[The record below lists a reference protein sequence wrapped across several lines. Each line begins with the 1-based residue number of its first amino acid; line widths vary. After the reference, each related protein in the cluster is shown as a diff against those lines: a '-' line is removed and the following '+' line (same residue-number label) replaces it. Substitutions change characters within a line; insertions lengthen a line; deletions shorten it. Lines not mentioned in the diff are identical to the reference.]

1 MIVKYWV
8 NCFDRELCV
17 KFPLINKEE
26 EVVISDRLDEAYNL
40 WHSTEEIADDEYRAY
55 VEDSCCEEF
64 MIDYMEQV
72 YDGWTEWWVEGD
84 EDEDGN
90 EIPVY
95 ITRNEKANIDYSK
108 QTYITLDA
116 EELMLL
122 GIEEEYWDDCEVIN
136 DCIRAMIYERRKQ
149 NENK

>member
-1 MIVKYWV
+1 MIVRYWV
-8 NCFDRELCV
+8 NCFDRELCIRIP
-17 KFPLINKEE
+17 FINKEE
-26 EVVISDRLDEAYNL
+26 EAAISDRLDDAYNL
-40 WHSTEEIADDEYRAY
+40 WHATEEIDDPEFRAY

-64 MIDYMEQV
+64 MVHYMEQV

-84 EDEDGN
+84 IDEDGN

-95 ITRNEKANIDYSK
+95 VTKNEKANIDYSK
-108 QTYITLDA
+108 QTYITLDV

-136 DCIRAMIYERRKQ
+136 DAIHSMIYKRR
-149 NENK
+149 NKND

>member
-1 MIVKYWV
+1 MIVRYWV

-17 KFPLINKEE
+17 RVPFINKEQE
-26 EVVISDRLDEAYNL
+26 EAISSRLDDAYNL
-40 WHSTEEIADDEYRAY
+40 WHSTEEIVDDEYREY

-64 MIDYMEQV
+64 MIEYMSQA

-90 EIPVY
+90 KIPSYV
-95 ITRNEKANIDYSK
+95 TRNEDANAEYYT

-116 EELMLL
+116 EELILL
-122 GIEEEYWDDCEVIN
+122 GVPKESWDDCEVIN
-136 DCIRAMIYERRKQ
+136 DCIHSMIYEKRNR
-149 NENK
+149 ND